1 MSGGEWI
8 ALIGL
13 VMFWTASIIT
23 FWVKIKIKLTEL
35 DIKINNN
42 YKQFEECKTSG
53 KLENVK
59 LDERIDLLCE
69 DNKLEHKDLGNKMDK
84 LLTSFYDFKLYV
96 EKNFKR

>member
-13 VMFWTASIIT
+13 VMFWTASVIT

-53 KLENVK
+53 KLENAK

-69 DNKLEHKDLGNKMDK
+69 DNKLEHKDLGNKMDR
-84 LLTSFYDFKLYV
+84 LLAGFNDFKLYV